1 MGDIFTS
8 DFVFLFFLYNLL
20 VTPPKGSCSGRSC
33 WHSLSELFL
42 ESASL
47 HRWPDG
53 GGSLLLKSTT
63 QACGD
68 GEQNDSTRWLYTR
81 NPPPTRLSLNVWC
94 GIYFHLRFSGSSTAP
109 FGTEALARIPGSAE
123 GARHGRASAP
133 GLAGCCSR
141 LSRLAGISGL
151 GASGCQK
158 RTYCGCDMKLSQWN
172 TEHIVCTL
180 FFFAT
185 LNKMQVL
192 GMFLMHVYSRM
203 WSHAL
208 MLSGHACFS
217 VSWRLFAPVPLLHL
231 HSTRI
236 GLLTSS
242 LTLSFSNLL
251 FGFIFVPWDS
261 SVTGCWCRLAAP
273 PITNKLYNHNWNI
286 IFIPT

>member
-1 MGDIFTS
+1 MRRWGTKWFHTLAVHAKPS
-8 DFVFLFFLYNLL
+8 TYTALSERVMWNLFSPEILWLIHGSIWNGGLGKDTGKCRGSAPRPRVCAWFGRLLQPFKPPGRYFRIGSEWVSEKNLL
-20 VTPPKGSCSGRSC
+20 WLWYEAVTVK
-33 WHSLSELFL
+33 H
-42 ESASL
+42 
-47 HRWPDG
+47 
-53 GGSLLLKSTT
+53 
-63 QACGD
+63 
-68 GEQNDSTRWLYTR
+68 
-81 NPPPTRLSLNVWC
+81 
-94 GIYFHLRFSGSSTAP
+94 
-109 FGTEALARIPGSAE
+109 
-123 GARHGRASAP
+123 
-133 GLAGCCSR
+133 
-141 LSRLAGISGL
+141 
-151 GASGCQK
+151 
-158 RTYCGCDMKLSQWN
+158 RTYCLYS
-172 TEHIVCTL
+172 